1 MTYLRLA
8 GSVLCVCLCAAAA
21 PATAPA
27 TTSAPTPLLDQ
38 SSPKALLRSFFLSHG
53 EASETTIR
61 SLLHAHSPAE
71 RKAVDAVVQ
80 VEMAHGRLRAVQK
93 EKFGKA
99 TTAPS
104 MTPGGSEADTP
115 EEINSLQ
122 ETIEGD
128 RATVRTPGE
137 PGMSM
142 EFIRVDGRWKLPV
155 ASLVGP
161 IDSTAPE
168 TMDSATRAQVEIID
182 AIAADVRSGRL
193 ANERQVRE
201 ELTRRFAERLAT
213 AVKSSSQHTPSPTT
227 APVSKPARGT

>member
-1 MTYLRLA
+1 M
-8 GSVLCVCLCAAAA
+8 LCLCLCAAAPEA
-21 PATAPA
+21 PPA
-27 TTSAPTPLLDQ
+27 TTPSEVPLLDQ

-61 SLLHAHSPAE
+61 SLLHGHSPAE
-71 RKAVDAVVQ
+71 RKAIDAVVQ
-80 VEMAHGRLRAVQK
+80 VEMAHGRLRAAQK

-104 MTPGGSEADTP
+104 MTPGGSGADTP

-128 RATVRTPGE
+128 RATVKTPGD

-155 ASLVGP
+155 SSLVGP

-168 TMDSATRAQVEIID
+168 TMDSASKAQIEIID

-193 ANERQVRE
+193 ANEEQVRD
-201 ELTRRFAERLAT
+201 ELTRRFAERLAA
-213 AVKSSSQHTPSPTT
+213 AVKSSAQHTPSPTT
-227 APVSKPARGT
+227 APILKPARGT